1 MVDVIG
7 EEQMIELVM
16 TVGYYCLISHALN
29 AFQIQVTDQMTDLFP
44 DMP

>member
-7 EEQMIELVM
+7 EDQMIELVM
-16 TVGYYCLISHALN
+16 TVGYYCLISHTLN
-29 AFQIQVTDQMTDLFP
+29 AFQIQVTDQMTDPFP